1 MSSYDALGG
10 NAGLRLFVGD
20 FSRRLAAD
28 SLLGPLFVAVD
39 LDTLLRHRVDYLAAV
54 LGGPELYS
62 GRSMREAHRA
72 LHLTDEHMDRFL
84 KLAAESLVSVEVTS
98 GVAREVLD
106 LLQRLRPVIVDAH
119 RG

>member
-1 MSSYDALGG
+1 MSSHDALGG
-10 NAGLRLFVGD
+10 NAGLRLFVD
-20 FSRRLAAD
+20 DLSRRLAAD

-39 LDTLLRHRVDYLAAV
+39 LDTLLRHRVDYLAVV
-54 LGGPELYS
+54 LGGPERYS

-84 KLAAESLVSVEVTS
+84 ELAAESLTAVRVAPS
-98 GVAREVLD
+98 VAREVVD
-106 LLQRLRPVIVDAH
+106 LLERLRPVIVDAY